1 MNITIFSIS
10 SAVQKIYELQTAAKI
25 VSWGENRVSTS
36 IQVPASLHVLRPR
49 PPSLPRDSVPSLS
62 PTVPGH
68 PSPLLSWIVPCR
80 VQMRSS
86 VSHCKEETLPPP
98 HVSLTTALLRGHELR
113 TKPVCRI
120 WGCVCAGAFPARFRG
135 VEASWSCLASTGKSR
150 LGPPLL
156 RTTATTLPWTMA
168 VTGLLPH
175 PTSSMQGEAC
185 HPLVLASDGT

>member
-1 MNITIFSIS
+1 MNITFFSIS
-10 SAVQKIYELQTAAKI
+10 SAGRKIYELQTAAKI

-49 PPSLPRDSVPSLS
+49 PPSLPKDSVPSLS

-120 WGCVCAGAFPARFRG
+120 WVGGGVPSTVQGC
-135 VEASWSCLASTGKSR
+135 
-150 LGPPLL
+150 
-156 RTTATTLPWTMA
+156 
-168 VTGLLPH
+168 
-175 PTSSMQGEAC
+175 
-185 HPLVLASDGT
+185 